1 MLSARR
7 FFSWALLSSAVLPLG
22 AQTVISARSGVIH
35 FSDGT
40 VWLDSRRVEP
50 RAGRF
55 EQINEGSE
63 LRTETGRAE
72 VMLTPGVFLRVGE
85 NSAIRMISKRL
96 ADTQVEFLSGSVVLD
111 SRAGAPTAPPITI
124 LYGSY
129 QARVQKQ
136 GCYRFNSEPPEL
148 KVENGEIEVLRGNDS
163 ATIDAGHLVPFSG
176 ELVPRGLAG
185 GTGDALDRWN
195 SARNNSISENN
206 LTATGGADLS
216 TVMDGWQNDPD
227 ALIRALG
234 ISGYDPGLSGRTP
247 LSTYAPRS
255 IYSSSPPSYNSFST
269 YNPLLVS
276 PGLGITPY
284 GIWGLGFG
292 NSFGIYSSP
301 LVRYLP
307 YPGVGISTYRSPVT
321 PVRQGIVGG
330 PVYSTPRP
338 PFRPVTPTPIG
349 GGRIGHR

>member
-1 MLSARR
+1 MLFPRW
-7 FFSWALLSSAVLPLG
+7 FLSWAVLSSVVLPLG
-22 AQTVISARSGVIH
+22 AQSVISARSGVIH

-72 VMLTPGVFLRVGE
+72 VMLTPGVFLRIGE

-96 ADTQVEFLSGSVVLD
+96 ADTQVEFLSGSVVVD
-111 SRAGAPTAPPITI
+111 SMAGTGSAPITI
-124 LYGSY
+124 LYGAY
-129 QARVQKQ
+129 QARGHKQ

-148 KVENGEIEVLRGNDS
+148 RVENGEIEVLHGNDS
-163 ATIDAGHLVPFSG
+163 ATIAAGHLLPFSG
-176 ELVPRGLAG
+176 ELVTRHFGD

-195 SARNNSISENN
+195 SARNDSISENN
-206 LTATGGADLS
+206 LTVAAGADLS

-227 ALIRALG
+227 ALIRALAT
-234 ISGYDPGLSGRTP
+234 SGYAPGLPGRTP
-247 LSTYAPRS
+247 LSTYAPL
-255 IYSSSPPSYNSFST
+255 SSYPSLPPSYNSYST
-269 YNPLLVS
+269 YNPLLGS

-284 GIWGLGFG
+284 GVWGLGFG
-292 NSFGIYSSP
+292 NSFGLYTSP

-307 YPGVGISTYRSPVT
+307 YPGVGIYTYRSPLT
-321 PVRQGIVGG
+321 PVRPGIGG
-330 PVYSTPRP
+330 SPVYSTPRP

-349 GGRIGHR
+349 GGRIGRR